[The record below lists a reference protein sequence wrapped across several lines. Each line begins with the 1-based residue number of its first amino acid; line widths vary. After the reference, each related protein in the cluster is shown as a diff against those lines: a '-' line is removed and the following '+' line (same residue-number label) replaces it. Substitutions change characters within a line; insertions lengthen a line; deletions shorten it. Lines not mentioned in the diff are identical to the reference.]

1 MPPEFCIWGADV
13 PSPSVFL
20 ALRAGAWGLLLL
32 PQGGPLFSAL
42 LTLGDPALLPGRW
55 WACVRAHPFP
65 AALPAPSALRALPS
79 QPQLGTK
86 VNRGI
91 TVGALE

>member
-1 MPPEFCIWGADV
+1 MPPEVCIWAAGV

-20 ALRAGAWGLLLL
+20 ALRAGAWDLLLF
-32 PQGGPLFSAL
+32 PQGSPLFLAL
-42 LTLGDPALLPGRW
+42 LTLGDPALLLGRW

-65 AALPAPSALRALPS
+65 TALPAPSAPRALPS

-91 TVGALE
+91 AVGALE